1 MCAKSRSTGLLKRFR
16 NRVRQTRQAG
26 FTTLAADPDAAIMP
40 PTRSESEQRTQ
51 ARSRLRG
58 CAMLAAIAVGGCAQS
73 AVPVA
78 TQHPTTNEPRQHV
91 LVRFTNMS
99 LRPSVARVVEGGTVA
114 WTNLSSNR
122 GGVVSF
128 PLSVVDHFTC
138 SELRPI
144 FYQTADRLVSIPINA
159 DSAGVALPC
168 PLEPGEYAYRLNLFR
183 GLRRIGPSVSNIDN
197 PDLSLPGKIIVE

>member
-1 MCAKSRSTGLLKRFR
+1 MCAIRRPTGLLNRFR
-16 NRVRQTRQAG
+16 KHLRQTRQAG
-26 FTTLAADPDAAIMP
+26 LATLAADPGAAIMP
-40 PTRSESEQRTQ
+40 PIRSESKQRTR

-58 CAMLAAIAVGGCAQS
+58 CAMFVAIAANGCAQS
-73 AVPVA
+73 AVPIA

-99 LRPSVARVVEGGTVA
+99 LRPSVAQVLEGGTVA

-138 SELRPI
+138 SELRPV
-144 FYQTADRLVSIPINA
+144 FYQTADRLVSIPIT
-159 DSAGVALPC
+159 AGTGDVALPC
-168 PLEPGEYAYRLNLFR
+168 PLEPGEYAYRLDLFR

-197 PDLSLPGKIIVE
+197 PDLSLPGKIIVK

>member
-1 MCAKSRSTGLLKRFR
+1 MNAIANNVRDILGGMMPLMRSKSTRTARAR
-16 NRVRQTRQAG
+16 NR
-26 FTTLAADPDAAIMP
+26 L
-40 PTRSESEQRTQ
+40 
-51 ARSRLRG
+51 RLQN
-58 CAMLAAIAVGGCAQS
+58 CAMVAFAIGGCAQS

-91 LVRFTNMS
+91 LVHFTNMS
-99 LRPSVARVVEGGTVA
+99 LRPSVAQIVEGGTVA

-122 GGVVSF
+122 GGMVSF

-138 SELRPI
+138 SELRPV
-144 FYQTADRLVSIPINA
+144 FYKTADRLVSIPITGG
-159 DSAGVALPC
+159 SGGVALPC

-197 PDLSLPGKIIVE
+197 PDLSLPGKIIVK

>member
-1 MCAKSRSTGLLKRFR
+1 MRSKSTRTARAR
-16 NRVRQTRQAG
+16 NR
-26 FTTLAADPDAAIMP
+26 L
-40 PTRSESEQRTQ
+40 
-51 ARSRLRG
+51 RLQN
-58 CAMLAAIAVGGCAQS
+58 CAMVAFAIGGCAQS

-91 LVRFTNMS
+91 LVRFSNMS
-99 LRPSVARVVEGGTVA
+99 LRPSVAQVVEGGTVA

-138 SELRPI
+138 GELRPV
-144 FYQTADRLVSIPINA
+144 FYKTADRLVSIPITGG
-159 DSAGVALPC
+159 SGGVALPC

-197 PDLSLPGKIIVE
+197 PDLSLPGKIIVK

>member
-1 MCAKSRSTGLLKRFR
+1 MCAKSRSTGLLKRFQ

-26 FTTLAADPDAAIMP
+26 LATLAADPGATIMP
-40 PTRSESEQRTQ
+40 PIRSESKQRTQ
-51 ARSRLRG
+51 VRSQLRG
-58 CAMLAAIAVGGCAQS
+58 CALLVAIAVGGCAQS

-99 LRPSVARVVEGGTVA
+99 LRPSIARVVEGGTVA

-138 SELRPI
+138 GELRPV
-144 FYQTADRLVSIPINA
+144 FYQTSDRLVSIPISGNSA
-159 DSAGVALPC
+159 DVALPC
-168 PLEPGEYAYRLNLFR
+168 PLEPGEYAYRLDLFR
-183 GLRRIGPSVSNIDN
+183 GLRRVGPSVSNIDN
-197 PDLSLPGKIIVE
+197 PDLSMPGKIIVK

>member
-1 MCAKSRSTGLLKRFR
+1 MCTIRCSTGLLKRFR
-16 NRVRQTRQAG
+16 KPMRQARPAVPAA
-26 FTTLAADPDAAIMP
+26 LAGDPGAAIMP
-40 PTRSESEQRTQ
+40 PKRFESKQSTRAQ
-51 ARSRLRG
+51 SRLRG
-58 CAMLAAIAVGGCAQS
+58 CSMLVAIAVSGCAQS

-78 TQHPTTNEPRQHV
+78 TQHPTTNEPRRHV

-128 PLSVVDHFTC
+128 PLSIVDHFTC
-138 SELRPI
+138 SELRPV
-144 FYQTADRLVSIPINA
+144 FYQTADRLVSIPITG

-168 PLEPGEYAYRLNLFR
+168 PLEPGEYAYRLDLFR
-183 GLRRIGPSVSNIDN
+183 GLRRIGPDQR
-197 PDLSLPGKIIVE
+197 PGGASP